1 MAQEEVI
8 LKLSADVGN
17 LRKELEEVKKGI
29 DGIGDATKKTE
40 KNTGILAKG
49 IKKVGASFGSI
60 LKASGIVIVLQKA
73 FEFFSEALMRNQK
86 IADAI
91 AIAFD
96 TVSIV
101 FNEIVNVLVGVY
113 ENVAKSSENF
123 DALGKVLGGMITI
136 VLTPFK
142 LSFFGIKLAIEQT
155 ILAFAKLTGDDEK
168 IIEFTARVN
177 DTKQA
182 LEDTA
187 IGAVDAGKSIVSNF
201 SEAVGEATNITKQVV
216 SGIKDI
222 SITNAI
228 EQAKTNKE
236 LEKTAQL
243 AQAELQG
250 LVEENDRLAEQQ
262 RQIRDNENATF
273 EDRIKANNKLKEIL
287 DTQKKDMLALADIR
301 IAEAQAQ
308 LDTLNNTENQVAL
321 QEALNEKKGIEAQI
335 TGFMS
340 EQMTNQ
346 ISLENERRDTVIAI
360 GLEMQTERER
370 EIAEI
375 HAHFDEQFRLAKKAG
390 MDTVG
395 LEKQKNK
402 ALRDLR
408 IQQQQ
413 QDLEQTASTLNAI
426 SGLFGEQTGAFKAI
440 KVVETTISTYT
451 SAQKAYESALEIPV
465 IGTFLAPIAMAGAI
479 ATGLRNLS
487 AITNTPTPSFAQ
499 GGMVGG
505 YGSGTSDSVNARL
518 SKGETVINAKS
529 TRMFKPILSQIN
541 QAGGGVG
548 FADGGTLD
556 TGSGGMTTGVV
567 KAFVVADDMTDEQ
580 QRLSNIRRKATI

>member
-1 MAQEEVI
+1 
-8 LKLSADVGN
+8 
-17 LRKELEEVKKGI
+17 
-29 DGIGDATKKTE
+29 
-40 KNTGILAKG
+40 
-49 IKKVGASFGSI
+49 
-60 LKASGIVIVLQKA
+60 
-73 FEFFSEALMRNQK
+73 MRNQK

-243 AQAELQG
+243 AQAQLQG

-321 QEALNEKKGIEAQI
+321 QEALNEKKAIEAQI

-370 EIAEI
+370 EIEEI
-375 HAHFDEQFRLAKKAG
+375 NAHFDEQFRLAKKEG

-402 ALRDLR
+402 
-408 IQQQQ
+408 Q
-413 QDLEQTASTLNAI
+413 
-426 SGLFGEQTGAFKAI
+426 FK
-440 KVVETTISTYT
+440 
-451 SAQKAYESALEIPV
+451 QH
-465 IGTFLAPIAMAGAI
+465 
-479 ATGLRNLS
+479 
-487 AITNTPTPSFAQ
+487 
-499 GGMVGG
+499 
-505 YGSGTSDSVNARL
+505 
-518 SKGETVINAKS
+518 
-529 TRMFKPILSQIN
+529 
-541 QAGGGVG
+541 
-548 FADGGTLD
+548 
-556 TGSGGMTTGVV
+556 
-567 KAFVVADDMTDEQ
+567 
-580 QRLSNIRRKATI
+580 